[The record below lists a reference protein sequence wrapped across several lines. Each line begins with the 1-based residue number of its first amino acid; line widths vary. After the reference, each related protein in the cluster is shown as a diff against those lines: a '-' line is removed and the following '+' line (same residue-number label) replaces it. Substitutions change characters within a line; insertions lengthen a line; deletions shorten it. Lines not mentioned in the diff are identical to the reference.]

1 MKTIMRLVLAVAAV
15 AADLCFD
22 VPASQADGNAPWCAV
37 VLVGQGGVVW
47 DCQYRSVEDCRP
59 NVIAGNRGFC
69 NMNPAWPGWQRQ
81 DADHPKR
88 HRKHRVHR
96 DSRP

>member
-22 VPASQADGNAPWCAV
+22 VPASQAYGDAPWCAV
-37 VLVGQGGVVW
+37 VSVGQGDVVW

-69 NMNPAWPGWQRQ
+69 NMNPAWQGWY
-81 DADHPKR
+81 APKTVTP
-88 HRKHRVHR
+88 RKHRTRHVIK
-96 DSRP
+96 P